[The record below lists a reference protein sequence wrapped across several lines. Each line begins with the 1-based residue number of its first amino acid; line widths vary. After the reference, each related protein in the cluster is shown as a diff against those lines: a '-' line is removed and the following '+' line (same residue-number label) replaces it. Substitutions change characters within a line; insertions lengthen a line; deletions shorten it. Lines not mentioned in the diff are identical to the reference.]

1 MLSFGRLGEG
11 LNRTCVKVL
20 KIRFL
25 KNQPILE
32 THTIFKQPNYII
44 DMSEEILQFPTPPE
58 GKKRFEVK
66 MRPANGGG
74 IEKAIFIDNEIMD
87 WQIDLNSYM
96 EAVKMGPMYRRE
108 IQRSIEEHFIE
119 SVSDTLGRKVTMEE
133 IKVAIKTGWI

>member
-1 MLSFGRLGEG
+1 
-11 LNRTCVKVL
+11 
-20 KIRFL
+20 
-25 KNQPILE
+25 
-32 THTIFKQPNYII
+32 
-44 DMSEEILQFPTPPE
+44 
-58 GKKRFEVK
+58 